1 LSVPRITRQSIDQV
15 QAAADLVEI
24 VGHYTQLKKSGANFM
39 GRCPFHEE
47 KTASFSVNPTEKLYY
62 CFGCGEGGNLFGFVQ
77 HKENLDFAQSVE
89 YLADK
94 YGIVLEYEESSAK
107 GEAERRRRDRLRT
120 LLEQATAYYERVLW
134 KGRASVAAR
143 AYLEQR
149 GLGDEICRR
158 FRVGYALPGWERLR
172 DAAKQE
178 GFSEQELLDAGLVV
192 PGRRGGV
199 YDRFR
204 ERIVFPLADDRGRT
218 LGFGAR
224 TLGEEKPKYLNSPET
239 ALYHKSEA
247 LFGLHNAKA
256 SAGRED
262 RVYVV
267 EGYTDVLALAQ
278 AGVENVVASMGTAV
292 TEQQLKRLS
301 RLSRDLFLCFDADA
315 AGVGAMSRALSLA
328 RRLGLSLHVVR
339 MPEGLDPAD
348 YVLSG
353 VGADG
358 FRELAARSETLLQ
371 FHVRLVLEG
380 NDLTRPDGRAQA
392 FAQLKGVLAE
402 AVTPI
407 ERDEELRTIADRLRL
422 SDESV
427 RYLLSAV
434 VAPRGAAAGP
444 AESGGASRAAVGPA
458 AAAVGGVHELE
469 VRFLASCLALPAKG
483 GEVLG
488 GIDEGSFASAGTRAA
503 CRWVKARLA
512 GADAGKNNDSSEY
525 GSDAQEDAGDVVAE
539 VVLRSGR
546 ERSSAAVVDELFLR
560 LQEAQVGRLIARLK
574 AAPGTDETGTREAK
588 LAELEA
594 VRRRLREAIR
604 SLPVIDEA
612 TEGQGSVT

>member
-1 LSVPRITRQSIDQV
+1 VPRIARQSIDQV
-15 QAAADLVEI
+15 QATADLVEI

-62 CFGCGEGGNLFGFVQ
+62 CFGCGEGGNLFSFVQ
-77 HKENLDFAQSVE
+77 RKENLDFAQSVE
-89 YLADK
+89 HLADK
-94 YGIVLEYEESSAK
+94 YGIVLEYEESSAR
-107 GEAERRRRDRLRT
+107 GEAERHRRDRLRA

-134 KGRASVAAR
+134 DARAAAAAR
-143 AYLEQR
+143 AYLEER
-149 GLGDEICRR
+149 GLGAEVCRR
-158 FRVGYALPGWERLR
+158 FRVGFALPGWERLR
-172 DAAKQE
+172 DAARGQ

-204 ERIVFPLADDRGRT
+204 ARVVFPLADDRGRT

-224 TLGEEKPKYLNSPET
+224 TLGDEKPKYLNSPET
-239 ALYHKSEA
+239 PLYHKSEA
-247 LFGLHNAKA
+247 LFGLHTAKA

-278 AGVENVVASMGTAV
+278 AGVENVVASMGTAL
-292 TEQQLKRLS
+292 TEQQLKRLA
-301 RLSRDLFLCFDADA
+301 RLSRELFLCFDADA

-353 VGADG
+353 AGGDG

-380 NDLTRPDGRAQA
+380 NDLARPDGRAQA
-392 FAQLKGVLAE
+392 FAQLRGVLAE
-402 AVTPI
+402 AATPI

-422 SDESV
+422 SEESV
-427 RYLLSAV
+427 RYLLSAAA
-434 VAPRGAAAGP
+434 APQAAAGAP
-444 AESGGASRAAVGPA
+444 VKPDGASRAAVGPA

-469 VRFLASCLALPAKG
+469 VRFLAGCLALPEKG
-483 GEVLG
+483 GELLAGV
-488 GIDEGSFASAGTRAA
+488 DEGTFASAETRAA

-512 GADAGKNNDSSEY
+512 GADAGKKKVPAESGPE
-525 GSDAQEDAGDVVAE
+525 AQEGAGDVVAE

-546 ERSSAAVVDELFLR
+546 ERYSATVVDELFLR
-560 LQEAQVGRLIARLK
+560 LQEAQVRRLIARLK
-574 AAPGTDETGTREAK
+574 AAAGTDETGTRETK

-604 SLPVIDEA
+604 SVPVTDES
-612 TEGQGSVT
+612 TEGQGPRT